1 MNKVQKVEVKE
12 NIFMEFESD
21 LNTVACWQ
29 IECIGKDEINCE
41 DCIFDKELNISKHKL
56 NIIEKKIQK

>member
-29 IECIGKDEINCE
+29 IK
-41 DCIFDKELNISKHKL
+41 S
-56 NIIEKKIQK
+56 